1 MGGDRLEREIS
12 VIALA
17 QQDTER
23 ALTLPAISGGRRK
36 PPAQHRDRAID
47 LAPVRAVLVLRE
59 RVGDHVTIDTTGEQ
73 GLPDPIGAPLGEL
86 ALVLDEQPCET
97 TVVQEPLVGERL
109 DRPLDVPRIDALSQ
123 EMAPHLR
130 LRALPR
136 VQITVRNRER
146 PFEPG
151 VRARRPAV
159 GVAPCR
165 ASVDRPRVVVER
177 PQLVV
182 ERPLET
188 GVGVEHA
195 LRGAP
200 FGGRLLAHSLERRP
214 FTLDRLDQIAV
225 DP

>member
-1 MGGDRLEREIS
+1 MGGDRLEREIR

-23 ALTLPAISGGRRK
+23 TLTLPAISGGRRK
-36 PPAQHRDRAID
+36 PPAQHCDRAID
-47 LAPVRAVLVLRE
+47 LAPVRAVLVLGE
-59 RVGDHVTIDTTGEQ
+59 RVGDHVTIDTAGEQ
-73 GLPDPIGAPLGEL
+73 SLPDPIGAPLGEL
-86 ALVLDEQPCET
+86 ALVLDEQPRET

-109 DRPLDVPRIDALSQ
+109 DRPLDVARIDALSQ
-123 EMAPHLR
+123 EMSPHLR

-136 VQITVRNRER
+136 VQIAIRNREC
-146 PFEPG
+146 PLEPG
-151 VRARRPAV
+151 VGARRPAV

-165 ASVDRPRVVVER
+165 ASVDRPQVVLER
-177 PQLVV
+177 PQVV
-182 ERPLET
+182 ARPLET

-200 FGGRLLAHSLERRP
+200 FGGRILAHSLKRRP
-214 FTLDRLDQIAV
+214 STLDRLDQIAV